1 MRDCTVPWT
10 RATAFASLA
19 LALLPLAAAAQVVVR
34 DDVDGW
40 AWLAALRDRRAIVQL
55 AYASS
60 QSSEEGRLDEALA
73 DTLRSQGVRRVFGQG
88 DFDPAQGQVVAECT
102 GTDWLPPRSPQVQ
115 IVLHAEVSYWD
126 QSRLAATEIWEAL
139 SVGATAP
146 ELFTPDVYVQ
156 GCSRLLTGVLVRLG
170 FDQG

>member
-1 MRDCTVPWT
+1 MHRT
-10 RATAFASLA
+10 RSTALVALA
-19 LALLPLAAAAQVVVR
+19 LALLPFAAAAQVVVR

-40 AWLAALRDRRAIVQL
+40 AWLAALRDRRVIVHL

-60 QSSEEGRLDEALA
+60 QSSQEGRLDEALV
-73 DTLRSQGVRRVFGQG
+73 DTLQARGVRRVFDQS
-88 DFDPAQGQVVAECT
+88 DFDPAQGQVIAECT
-102 GTDWLPPRSPQVQ
+102 GTDWLPLRSPQVQ

-139 SVGATAP
+139 SVGATEP
-146 ELFTPDVYVQ
+146 ETFTPEVYVQ
-156 GCSRLLTGVLVRLG
+156 GCARLLTEVLVRLG